1 MGLSPYRKTLAE
13 GVRASATTETY
24 ALSTRGRAGIIVIL
38 DTDTASGFSQTI
50 SVEGV
55 DPVSGEVWTILAAAA
70 QTAAG
75 QKILRV
81 RPGITAAANVAAA
94 DILPADINVKVTHT
108 DATSI
113 TRTIAVQL
121 TD

>member
-1 MGLSPYRKTLAE
+1 MGLSPYRKTLAS
-13 GVRASATTETY
+13 GARAASTTETY
-24 ALSTRGRAGIIVIL
+24 ALPTRGRQGLIVIL

-75 QKILRV
+75 QKVLRI
-81 RPGITAAANVAAA
+81 RPGITVAANVSAA
-94 DILPADINVKVTHT
+94 DILPATVNVKVTHT
-108 DATSI
+108 DATSV